1 MEWNVVRRRGV
12 MRYGAAGA
20 VVAAAMAVGVVSAP
34 REPADAAGDAGRTA
48 AAPVADTAPAQAD
61 VQAGEGPGSALAP
74 TPRRAYM
81 RDCARPSRARERIGM
96 DHLFEAGCITQ
107 LSGALASLVNTSGSD
122 EARALL
128 RRHRA
133 RTDSVER
140 GDWTSGAQAGRV
152 RQALLSATEVMAALS
167 GAAGDTDP
175 AVRREV
181 EAARMSALSL
191 RPGVPLAGQ
200 SEHTDDFFRR
210 AGEVLRLLR
219 EGQR

>member
-1 MEWNVVRRRGV
+1 MEWYVIRRQGWR
-12 MRYGAAGA
+12 RYGAAAA
-20 VVAAAMAVGVVSAP
+20 VGAAAVAVAVVSAP
-34 REPADAAGDAGRTA
+34 REPADAAADTGRTA
-48 AAPVADTAPAQAD
+48 AAPVADAVPARPD
-61 VQAGEGPGSALAP
+61 THAGENAGAALAP

-122 EARALL
+122 EARVLL
-128 RRHRA
+128 QRHRA

-140 GDWTSGAQAGRV
+140 GDWTSGAQTDRV

-167 GAAGDTDP
+167 GAADGTDP

-181 EAARMSALSL
+181 EAARTAALSL

-200 SEHTDDFFRR
+200 SEQTDDFFRR

-219 EGQR
+219 DGQR